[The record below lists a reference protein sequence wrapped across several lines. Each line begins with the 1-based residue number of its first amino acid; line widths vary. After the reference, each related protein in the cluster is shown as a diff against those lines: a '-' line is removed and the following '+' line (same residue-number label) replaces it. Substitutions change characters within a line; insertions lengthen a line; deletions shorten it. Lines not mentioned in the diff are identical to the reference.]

1 MTRTPRR
8 HPRALPLLAAAGLLP
23 AACSAPPRHGRDRP
37 RRRGPRSGDRSRLAR
52 STDGGRTFLAV
63 SSAPDLVAL
72 EGHLLGGGKAT
83 VLTAVTAQRLPTA
96 EPEHP

>member
-23 AACSAPPRHGRDRP
+23 AACSAPHATAGTGHQ
-37 RRRGPRSGDRSRLAR
+37 RGPRSGGRSRLAR
-52 STDGGRTFLAV
+52 STDGGRTFLTV
-63 SSAPDLVAL
+63 SSATDLVAL

-83 VLTAVTAQRLPTA
+83 VLTAGTAQRLPAA